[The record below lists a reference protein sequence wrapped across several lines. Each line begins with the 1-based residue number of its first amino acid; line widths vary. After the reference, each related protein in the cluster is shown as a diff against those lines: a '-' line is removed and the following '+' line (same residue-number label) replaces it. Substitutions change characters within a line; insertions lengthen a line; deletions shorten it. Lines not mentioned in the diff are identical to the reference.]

1 MTHIWVPRAKI
12 IEPRRELRVTNGLCG
27 RFKLEAERPDG
38 QRRLLADWFPN
49 LITNAGLN
57 RIGANADWL
66 STCAVGTGSTTP
78 SVADT
83 TLVNEIA
90 ITQTAQ
96 ASSRGAQSE
105 PPYYASW
112 TRTYRFAQGAA
123 AGNLTEVGIGW
134 SGSPLNLFSR
144 ALILDDE
151 GNPTT
156 ITVLED
162 EFLDVSYEFRIY
174 PPESDVMGQVNIRG
188 VDRDTVRRAAQ
199 VTNPT
204 AWAPRDVADGN
215 EGGISPHPGNN
226 NKTARAYNGA
236 LGDVTGVPSGAF
248 SDRSAVDLDDYTVD
262 TFYREAL
269 VTWGLDSGNLS
280 GGISAIKFGLG
291 GQSNAS
297 AGLGVMQISFDPPIA
312 KTDQEILALVLR
324 HTWGRKT
331 LSEQS

>member
-12 IEPRRELRVTNGLCG
+12 IEPRRELRVTHGLCG

-57 RIGANADWL
+57 RIGASAGWL
-66 STCAVGTGSTTP
+66 TACAVGTGSTVPDFT
-78 SVADT
+78 DT
-83 TLVNEIA
+83 TLVSQVA
-90 ITQTAQ
+90 STTSVQT
-96 ASSRGAQSE
+96 SSRSAQSD
-105 PPYYASW
+105 PPYYGSI
-112 TRTYRFAQGAA
+112 TKTYRFAQGVA
-123 AGNLTEVGIGW
+123 AGNLAEVGIGW

-162 EFLDVSYEFRIY
+162 EFLDVSYEFRVY
-174 PPESDVMGQVNIRG
+174 PPESDVMGQVNIGG

-199 VTNPT
+199 VTT
-204 AWAPRDVADGN
+204 TSTWAPSNDGDR
-215 EGGISPHPGNN
+215 GGISTETIS
-226 NKTARAYNGA
+226 NKAASAYNGA
-236 LGDVTGVPSGAF
+236 LGDVTGEPAGSSSA
-248 SDRSAVDLDDYTVD
+248 RSSVSNNSYAND
-262 TFYREAL
+262 TFYREAT
-269 VTWGLDSGNLS
+269 VTWGLNAGNLS
-280 GGISAIKFGLG
+280 GGISAIRFALGAGGLVSGLG
-291 GQSNAS
+291 A
-297 AGLGVMQISFDPPIA
+297 MQISFDPPIA

-324 HTWGRKT
+324 HTWARKT